1 LKTPSMS
8 YSDLG
13 EWCKEEFNLDKT
25 PSNAAICQWLKPD
38 KRIELL
44 QLLKTETAPA
54 QLAMK
59 GHYKPE
65 NPELEDELYEW
76 FRKHEQRQSVIT
88 DDLIRNKALQLGTK
102 RALVDFKASRCW
114 VKKFKERRGIG
125 IKVLHGE
132 AGSADK
138 QWVSVARAVFP
149 TLLRGTDR
157 EDVWNGDES
166 GYIYRQF
173 PSRSLATRCRK
184 GMKSAKDRITVM
196 LCCNAAGTHK
206 MDILVIGSAKRPRC
220 FGKTWKQED
229 DDECQLAIALAESDE
244 LIAAEA

>member
-1 LKTPSMS
+1 MS

-13 EWCKEEFNLDKT
+13 EWSKEDFDLDKT

-59 GHYKPE
+59 GHYKPD
-65 NPELEDELYEW
+65 NLELEDELYQW

-88 DDLIRNKALQLGTK
+88 DDLIRNKALQVGTK

-132 AGSADK
+132 AGMINNGL
-138 QWVSVARAVFP
+138 V
-149 TLLRGTDR
+149 LL
-157 EDVWNGDES
+157 V
-166 GYIYRQF
+166 YY
-173 PSRSLATRCRK
+173 
-184 GMKSAKDRITVM
+184 
-196 LCCNAAGTHK
+196 
-206 MDILVIGSAKRPRC
+206 LV
-220 FGKTWKQED
+220 
-229 DDECQLAIALAESDE
+229 
-244 LIAAEA
+244 